1 MLPYQLIAE
10 LTQRKVKKWGNIKIS
25 RVRLTIWAI
34 RKVEMI
40 RFIAGAF
47 PEAIPKGLNKLLQD
61 IGTRLTLG
69 NV

>member
-1 MLPYQLIAE
+1 M
-10 LTQRKVKKWGNIKIS
+10 S
-25 RVRLTIWAI
+25 RVRLTMWAI

-40 RFIAGAF
+40 RFIAGAL